1 MKFTF
6 GKTSAAMRLEQLV
19 ENHPTARRRISAI
32 LSDYTNQLL
41 LITQAREPRTV
52 RLCMEL
58 LRDYTLRRFDVKK
71 NLTDEMKTYSQNVVI
86 TRYRAF
92 RRGFDSVNRA
102 IEAGA
107 KIKKNS

>member
-6 GKTSAAMRLEQLV
+6 GKTSAAQRLEQLV
-19 ENHPTARRRISAI
+19 ENSPTARRKISVI

-41 LITQAREPRTV
+41 LVTQTRDPRTV

-58 LRDYTLRRFDVKK
+58 LRDYTLRRLDVKK
-71 NLTDEMKTYSQNVVI
+71 HLTDEMRTYAQNVVI

-92 RRGFDSVNRA
+92 RRGFDAVSRA
-102 IEAGA
+102 IEAGE
-107 KIKKNS
+107 KQKKNS

>member
-6 GKTSAAMRLEQLV
+6 GKTSAAVRLEQLV
-19 ENHPTARRRISAI
+19 ENSPIARRKISAI

-41 LITQAREPRTV
+41 LVTQARDPRTV
-52 RLCMEL
+52 HTCMEL

-71 NLTDEMKTYSQNVVI
+71 HLTDEMRTYAQNVVV

-92 RRGFDSVNRA
+92 RKGFDSVQRV
-102 IEAGA
+102 IQSR
-107 KIKKNS
+107 KKTS